1 VEGVQDMSTRDGVSV
16 HCFPSVDRDFH
27 DETQRIVAESW
38 ERIHAAERLI
48 ADIEARLRERY
59 PHAVVRMR
67 DEQAEL
73 GTPSVR
79 TLYAFRDGRAA

>member
-1 VEGVQDMSTRDGVSV
+1 MSTPDGVSV
-16 HCFPSVDRDFH
+16 HCFPSVDRAFH

-38 ERIHAAERLI
+38 EQIHAAERLI
-48 ADIEARLRERY
+48 AAVQARLRERY

-67 DEQAEL
+67 GEQAEL
-73 GTPSVR
+73 GTPATR